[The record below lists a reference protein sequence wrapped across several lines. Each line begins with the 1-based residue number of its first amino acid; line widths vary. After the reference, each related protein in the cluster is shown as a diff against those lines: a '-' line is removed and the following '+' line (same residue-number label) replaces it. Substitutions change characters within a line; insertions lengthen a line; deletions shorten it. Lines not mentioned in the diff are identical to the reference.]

1 MHAPFELYIWGKK
14 SRYCIF
20 WIDWLA
26 CMQHL
31 FLDPSVIS
39 SIFYQLLDSRCSY
52 AINPRRVPSIKTLA
66 ADTWRTD
73 VRYMVCGFMYICVV
87 TFFVWFW
94 YKCDHL
100 ISFGLYGYEYEQFN
114 FLEIFL
120 ISFGLYVGTKTDWTP
135 MVIYKYEYI
144 YLSLLGFKFGYE

>member
-1 MHAPFELYIWGKK
+1 MYILDWLVGMHATLVFRSQCNILN
-14 SRYCIF
+14 F
-20 WIDWLA
+20 WPAYGLS
-26 CMQHL
+26 MQLRDQPKTCTEHQNSGSVR
-31 FLDPSVIS
+31 LD
-39 SIFYQLLDSRCSY
+39 LE
-52 AINPRRVPSIKTLA
+52 NRRDK
-66 ADTWRTD
+66 
-73 VRYMVCGFMYICVV
+73 RYMVCGFMYICVV

-120 ISFGLYVGTKTDWTP
+120 ISFGLYVGTKTDRTP